1 MDGRLVFLPKLSLKG
16 LRLYQGRYREV
27 HNHCEVVAQ
36 VASINLISTNKIWRT
51 MAKSSGDR
59 IFVIDIQERQ
69 VDKKFGEDKSV
80 GRPGEVESS
89 NLVGF

>member
-1 MDGRLVFLPKLSLKG
+1 
-16 LRLYQGRYREV
+16 
-27 HNHCEVVAQ
+27 
-36 VASINLISTNKIWRT
+36 

-69 VDKKFGEDKSV
+69 VDEKFGEDKSV
-80 GRPGEVESS
+80 DRLGEVESS

>member
-1 MDGRLVFLPKLSLKG
+1 
-16 LRLYQGRYREV
+16 
-27 HNHCEVVAQ
+27 
-36 VASINLISTNKIWRT
+36 

-69 VDKKFGEDKSV
+69 MDEKFGEDKSV